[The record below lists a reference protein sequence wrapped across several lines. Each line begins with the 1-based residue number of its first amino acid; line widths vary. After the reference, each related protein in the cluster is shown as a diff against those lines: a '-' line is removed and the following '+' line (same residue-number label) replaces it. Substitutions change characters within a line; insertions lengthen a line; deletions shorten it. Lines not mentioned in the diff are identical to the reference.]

1 VWPEQ
6 TLSAIIPPLL
16 LDKHTFALID
26 TDMHSRR
33 ERISSKSFNES
44 EQKELDEGP
53 ARCFQSF
60 CLNNS
65 MKLKHSARVCQSAAI
80 QQMIS
85 PFRTRPAADVDG
97 YR

>member
-26 TDMHSRR
+26 ADMHSRR
-33 ERISSKSFNES
+33 ERISPRSFNES
-44 EQKELDEGP
+44 ELKE
-53 ARCFQSF
+53 RCFQSF

-65 MKLKHSARVCQSAAI
+65 MKLKHRARVCQSAAI

-85 PFRTRPAADVDG
+85 PFHTRPAADIDG

>member
-33 ERISSKSFNES
+33 ERISSKSKSFNES

-53 ARCFQSF
+53 ARCFQSVV
-60 CLNNS
+60 L
-65 MKLKHSARVCQSAAI
+65 LE
-80 QQMIS
+80 
-85 PFRTRPAADVDG
+85 
-97 YR
+97 